1 MVVVKNAPFAMPK
14 DPERAST
21 PPPKE
26 DAEAVSPESPTKKRR
41 TTYEQNGKLPSKGL
55 PRREEYFLNTMPG
68 LDKEWEAA
76 WIARSKQFSH
86 EEIPL
91 DTKFER
97 RDHWMI
103 ALGCMGKDLVSVG
116 ETDNPGSLGLRQ
128 KYYRVEPQHRIAKE
142 RAKVLLDQTWNT
154 IVDGMVGEFK
164 NALRC
169 KNCEKH
175 HLPDGLANVVGVLD
189 ELLRT
194 RDPNVVDQAW
204 LEDFREVACQS
215 AEELLVEIMEK
226 DPVCRGSRKVWTR
239 KSDDTR
245 GRADS
250 GVSMTAGFEEKL
262 KLGFKSSEQE
272 IIEADPL
279 EMKAI
284 RKNA

>member
-1 MVVVKNAPFAMPK
+1 MVAVKNAPLPMRE
-14 DPERAST
+14 DPEHVST
-21 PPPKE
+21 PLPKE
-26 DAEAVSPESPTKKRR
+26 GAEPDNPESPTKKRR
-41 TTYEQNGKLPSKGL
+41 TTYEQNGKLALKGL
-55 PRREEYFLNTMPG
+55 PRQYNIMPG
-68 LDKEWEAA
+68 LDTEWEAKRVT
-76 WIARSKQFSH
+76 RSKQFVQ

-97 RDHWMI
+97 RDSWKI
-103 ALGCMGKDLVSVG
+103 ALGYMGKDLVNVG
-116 ETDNPGSLGLRQ
+116 EMGPLGMRQ

-215 AEELLVEIMEK
+215 AEELLVEIMKK
-226 DPVCRGSRKVWTR
+226 DPVCRGTRKVWTR